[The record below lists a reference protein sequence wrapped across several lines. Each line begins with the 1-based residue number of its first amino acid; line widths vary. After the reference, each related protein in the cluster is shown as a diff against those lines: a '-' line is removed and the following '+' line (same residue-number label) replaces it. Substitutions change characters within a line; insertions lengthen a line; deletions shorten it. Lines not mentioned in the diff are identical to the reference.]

1 MSDQHVELEGDI
13 VASTKGIFKVKP
25 FYDDGTYMKAPD
37 GSDATIICT
46 ISGKL
51 RKNKIQLLL
60 GDRVKIKVSPFDLTR
75 GFIVFRMKKPYNT

>member
-1 MSDQHVELEGDI
+1 MSDHVELEGDI
-13 VASTKGIFKVKP
+13 ISSTKGIYKVKP
-25 FYDDGTYMKAPD
+25 LYDDGTYMKMPNGED
-37 GSDATIICT
+37 KTIVCT

-75 GFIVFRMKKPYNT
+75 GFIVFRLKK

>member
-1 MSDQHVELEGDI
+1 MSEHVELEGDI
-13 VASTKGIFKVKP
+13 VSSTKGIYKVSP
-25 FYDDGTYMKAPD
+25 LCDDGAYMQTPD
-37 GSDATIICT
+37 GKDKTIICT

-75 GFIVFRMKKPYNT
+75 GFIVFRVKKLRVE